1 MNTKRYIEVVLDN
14 SGSMST
20 RLANEPRYIVAQRIF
35 ESSILPAIGEPG
47 DKVALRLLRHGCQG
61 QSHMEIL
68 PNDRGAMLD
77 RIRQV
82 TPGGDT
88 PLYYTTLDA
97 IEACRNEL
105 ADEYLIFVLT
115 DGEDTCGI
123 PMEKVIPKDL
133 VDRFVRTYNVLL
145 CQFAVDDPLTQNNL
159 TAFSSYIGGNSVIL
173 DGTGSLD
180 DMNRIVSKAL
190 VRTGF
195 SSRLPLDPCF
205 TRVKGFPVAWK
216 ELEKQE
222 GFDFHQ
228 ACLLWQEGL
237 LSWKPEPDMQVD
249 PTQAA
254 ELRFVYGVRVR
265 SMLPETLVKAMFQQ
279 LQKPYHYSHDCIYW
293 DFGKG
298 RWRYFPDKAAVN
310 VFEHP
315 DNETDGNDNRDVL
328 FDKPASLGNRKLPV
342 TPYLPDRVYRVE
354 VLPGNKLHFA
364 LRKTRDTDLNH
375 VVYLHPGDRVVFHP

>member
-1 MNTKRYIEVVLDN
+1 MKRYIEIVLDN
-14 SGSMST
+14 SGSMSSP
-20 RLANEPRYIVAQRIF
+20 LANEPRYIVAQRIF
-35 ESSILPAIGEPG
+35 ESSILPVIGEPG
-47 DKVALRLLRHGCQG
+47 DKVALRLLRHGCNG
-61 QSHMEIL
+61 HSFMEIL
-68 PNDRGAMLD
+68 PNDRSAMLE
-77 RIRQV
+77 RIRRI

-115 DGEDTCGI
+115 DGEDTCGV

-159 TAFSSYIGGNSVIL
+159 TAFSSYVGGNSVIV

-195 SSRLPLDPCF
+195 SSKLPLDPCF
-205 TRVKGFPVAWK
+205 TRIKGFPVTWK

-265 SMLPETLVKAMFQQ
+265 SMLPEPLVKAMFQQ
-279 LQKPYHYSHDCIYW
+279 LQKPYHYSNDCIYW
-293 DFGKG
+293 DFGKA
-298 RWRYFPDKAAVN
+298 RWRYFPEKAALN

-315 DNETDGNDNRDVL
+315 DNESDEGNNLEMLVEKAFTGR
-328 FDKPASLGNRKLPV
+328 NRKLPA
-342 TPYLPDRVYRVE
+342 TTYLPERIYQVEALPTDR
-354 VLPGNKLHFA
+354 
-364 LRKTRDTDLNH
+364 LRFTLRRTRQAEIGQVIHLR
-375 VVYLHPGDRVVFHP
+375 PGDRVVFHP

>member
-1 MNTKRYIEVVLDN
+1 MKRYIEIVLDN
-14 SGSMST
+14 SGSMSSL
-20 RLANEPRYIVAQRIF
+20 LANEPRYIVAQRIF
-35 ESSILPAIGEPG
+35 ESTILPAIGEPG
-47 DKVALRLLRHGCQG
+47 DKIALRLLRHGCQG
-61 QSHMEIL
+61 HSHMEIL
-68 PNDRGAMLD
+68 PNDRSAMLE
-77 RIRQV
+77 RIRRV

-115 DGEDTCGI
+115 DGEDTCGV

-159 TAFSSYIGGNSVIL
+159 TAFSTYVGGNSVIL

-180 DMNRIVSKAL
+180 DMKRIVSKAL

-279 LQKPYHYSHDCIYW
+279 LQKPYLYAHDCIYW

-298 RWRYFPDKAAVN
+298 RWRYFPERAALN

-315 DNETDGNDNRDVL
+315 DNEADDSDNLEILVE
-328 FDKPASLGNRKLPV
+328 KAVAPGNRKLPP
-342 TPYLPDRVYRVE
+342 TPYLPERVYRVE
-354 VLPGNKLHFA
+354 AIPTDRLRFT
-364 LRKTRDTDLNH
+364 LRKTRGVEYDQIVHLR
-375 VVYLHPGDRVVFHP
+375 PGDWVVFQP